1 MLHHPPPMSLAPEPL
16 LAFLAQQRCQP
27 FEIAPQ
33 VDSRRCLARQF
44 DPELPMLL
52 KFYSFPKYRRMVGD
66 QWMHWHE
73 YFELIAPV
81 CGTGQ
86 FQVGDQTAAF
96 APGDLLVVDNLK
108 LHGVSQ
114 LSGPHQS
121 LVIFFPVEAVAP
133 RGSAGPD
140 QAFLAPLCARPHDTL
155 PVMRHDAA
163 VAAQVHRAV
172 LGLAQTWYADAPAVD
187 RFVSCKLHLLTILAA
202 LREHYGQR
210 QDFQDDLRQRRQR
223 QARLQKV
230 FAWIAANHGRAI
242 TQPQAAAI
250 AGMSASRF
258 REFFKQTTGETF
270 VDYLRELRLARAAQM
285 LRAADCSIADVA
297 AANGFADQSY
307 LHRCF
312 KARYHCAPLEYRRQ
326 HQQPATTVAS
336 VL

>member
-1 MLHHPPPMSLAPEPL
+1 MSLVSAPL
-16 LAFLAQQRCQP
+16 FSFLAQQRCQP

-44 DPELPMLL
+44 NPELPMLL
-52 KFYSFPKYRRMVGD
+52 KFYSFPKYRRMVGA

-73 YFELIAPV
+73 YFELILPV

-96 APGDLLVVDNLK
+96 TPGDLLVVDNLK

-121 LVIFFPVEAVAP
+121 LVIFFPAEAVAP
-133 RGSAGPD
+133 RGGAGLD
-140 QAFLAPLCARPHDTL
+140 AAFLAPLCARPDDTL

-172 LGLAQTWYADAPAVD
+172 LGLAQAWFAEGATVD
-187 RFVSCKLHLLTILAA
+187 RFVACKLHLLTILAL

-210 QDFQDDLRQRRQR
+210 QDFQDDLRQRRRR

-230 FAWIAANHGRAI
+230 FAWIAANHAREI
-242 TQPQAAAI
+242 TQPEAAAI
-250 AGMSASRF
+250 AGMSPSRF
-258 REFFKQTTGETF
+258 RAFFKQTTGATF
-270 VDYLRELRLARAAQM
+270 VDYLREVRLARASQM
-285 LRAADCSIADVA
+285 LRDADCSIADVA

-307 LHRCF
+307 LNRCF
-312 KARYHCAPLEYRRQ
+312 KARYQCGPMEYRKLHRQ
-326 HQQPATTVAS
+326 MAV
-336 VL
+336 

>member
-1 MLHHPPPMSLAPEPL
+1 MSLVSEPL
-16 LAFLAQQRCQP
+16 FGFLAQQRCQP

-33 VDSRRCLARQF
+33 LDSRRHLARQF

-73 YFELIAPV
+73 YFELIVPV
-81 CGTGQ
+81 CGTGR

-121 LVIFFPVEAVAP
+121 LVIFFPAEAVAP
-133 RGSAGPD
+133 PGSLGPD
-140 QAFLAPLCARPHDTL
+140 EAFLAPLCARPDDTL

-172 LGLAQTWYADAPAVD
+172 LGLAHTWFASAPVVD
-187 RFVSCKLHLLTILAA
+187 RFVSGKLHLLTILAS
-202 LREHYGQR
+202 LREHFGQR
-210 QDFQDDLRQRRQR
+210 QDFSDNLRQRRQR

-230 FAWIAANHGRAI
+230 LAWIAANHGRAI
-242 TQPQAAAI
+242 TQPEAAAI

-258 REFFKQTTGETF
+258 REFFKQTTGATF
-270 VDYLRELRLARAAQM
+270 VGYLRQLRLARASQM
-285 LRAADCSIADVA
+285 LREADCSIADVA
-297 AANGFADQSY
+297 AANGFSDQSY

-312 KARYHCAPLEYRRQ
+312 KAHYHCAPIEYRKLHRGT
-326 HQQPATTVAS
+326 PV
-336 VL
+336 